1 MATYY
6 PILTLSLFS
15 STLGPGA
22 EVLISLAGLDPT
34 RKVNKHTV
42 EEIDKLAEVFS
53 TWPDKPVV
61 FDAGDLGELVKESIN
76 RNSEFL

>member
-1 MATYY
+1 MTVDDCAYY
-6 PILTLSLFS
+6 ECFISSCPYYECFLSSCPYYNSIS
-15 STLGPGA
+15 SL
-22 EVLISLAGLDPT
+22 S
-34 RKVNKHTV
+34 
-42 EEIDKLAEVFS
+42 FS